1 MLEQIEEILQLYK
14 PNTNDEA
21 KIKGLTERFLF
32 MERRIAEM
40 QAVESGSAQIPGIHA
55 RILNGGFDLSQL
67 SPKDRALFPTIRLH
81 PASSVQTKSFED
93 FTPAE
98 RQALR
103 FPYNTVKV
111 PAAKKTCKIS
121 IGWSSDQIKPALPEI
136 FDFNLAQDLADF
148 ADSQVHVTWV
158 ADGGKTIYSNADT
171 EVEIFDRRHDRK
183 NMERAMNVFPILN
196 QIVSLR
202 KMSNLLRHRQPA
214 YNAAFVDGSWPFPEG
229 FTWEEKFMRYGD
241 CRGVM
246 RAELDFPTDLQHIM
260 MYSSEESFDVQ
271 RELEWM
277 RWEWELTRKGVEEFV
292 EDIRANGMRHFKAF
306 VKAQKEIK
314 NHYRE
319 KGRNINWASVRDERG
334 VLSMAKVKKVLKEEK
349 KIAKIEDK
357 HGIKRK
363 LELKEG
369 QTKAECKICK
379 KHITKN
385 YWEKHIDSK
394 THMQKALKLS

>member
-40 QAVESGSAQIPGIHA
+40 QTVESGSAQIPGIHA

-93 FTPAE
+93 LTTAE

-103 FPYNTVKV
+103 PQRNLWAGNTAKV
-111 PAAKKTCKIS
+111 PAAKKTFKIS
-121 IGWSSDQIKPALPEI
+121 IGWSSDKIKPALPEI

-158 ADGGKTIYSNADT
+158 DDGGKTIYSNTDT
-171 EVEIFDRRHDRK
+171 EVEIFDRRHDKK

-229 FTWEEKFMRYGD
+229 FTWEEKFKRYGD
-241 CRGVM
+241 CREVM
-246 RAELDFPTDLQHIM
+246 RAELDFSTGLQHIM
-260 MYSSEESFDVQ
+260 M
-271 RELEWM
+271 
-277 RWEWELTRKGVEEFV
+277 WEWELTRKGVEEFV
-292 EDIRANGMRHFKAF
+292 EDIRANGMRHFEAF

-319 KGRNINWASVRDERG
+319 KGRNVNWASVRDERG
-334 VLSMAKVKKVLKEEK
+334 VFSMAKVKKVLKEEK
-349 KIAKIEDK
+349 KIAKIEAK